1 MSNVIYLTFD
11 VHASH
16 NNSGIEIVAQI
27 DNNDPQ
33 IIAVNQTSQTVSLPV
48 IDDVEANH
56 EFRLIMQGKTN
67 EHTQLDAQ
75 GNIVSDVLVY
85 IENLAMDDI
94 ALESIIWDLAQYSHD
109 HNGTTNMVV
118 DTGFYGSMGCN
129 GTVSLTFNTPT
140 YLWLLENL

>member
-1 MSNVIYLTFD
+1 MTFD

-16 NNSGIEIVAQI
+16 NNSGIKILAQI

-33 IIAVNQTSQTVSLPV
+33 IIAVSQTSQTVSLPV
-48 IDDVEANH
+48 IDDVEAKH

-85 IENLAMDDI
+85 IENLAMDDV
-94 ALESIIWDLAQYSHD
+94 ALESIIWDLAQYRHD
-109 HNGTTNMVV
+109 HNGTTNTV

-129 GTVSLTFNTPT
+129 GTVSLTFNTPMF
-140 YLWLLENL
+140 LWLLENL